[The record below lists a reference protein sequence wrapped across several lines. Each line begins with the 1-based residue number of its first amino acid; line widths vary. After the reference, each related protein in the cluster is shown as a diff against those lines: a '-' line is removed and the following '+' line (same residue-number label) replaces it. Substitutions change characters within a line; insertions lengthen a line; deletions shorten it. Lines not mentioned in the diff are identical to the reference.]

1 MTLSSPHLSL
11 LLILING
18 GDGGWG
24 QRRGTREMEDAGGRG
39 SNHRGSRPQA
49 RDGGVAGTEVALPGG
64 PLSKAGFSDPKWL
77 VKGRQR
83 LFSNLESDKEEA
95 DFNSHIKR
103 PEWKKNK
110 SHLSGSCHP
119 RLGECSYWIWIPSLP
134 LPEWPWP
141 SCFNFSEP
149 PFPGFLGRLNE
160 IIYAENLGEIAD
172 AW

>member
-1 MTLSSPHLSL
+1 MV
-11 LLILING
+11 G
-18 GDGGWG
+18 MGF
-24 QRRGTREMEDAGGRG
+24 EGRG
-39 SNHRGSRPQA
+39 
-49 RDGGVAGTEVALPGG
+49 GGLGRWKMQDVGAATTEVPDHRQGMGAWQGRKWLFRGG

-134 LPEWPWP
+134 LPEWPWA

-160 IIYAENLGEIAD
+160 IIFAENLGEIAD